1 MANRRL
7 IAAGVL
13 LAGALAQSG
22 SGETRST
29 AHPVVVELFTAQGCS
44 SCPPADRLLSAL
56 GRDAAANVVPL
67 AFHVDSWN
75 TLGWIDPFSKPEWT
89 RRQEFYARLLRARG
103 VYTPQAV
110 IDGGAELVGNDEPAM
125 RAAIARA
132 AALPAASVALSLRPT
147 AEAVA
152 VTATIEV
159 PAELRERK
167 LSLMLAVYEVGLET
181 PVKRG
186 ENGGRTLR
194 DDYVVR
200 SLKRAARLDGQPSA
214 TVEMS
219 LALDR
224 VWKRE
229 NLGVAAFVQD
239 ARSLTIHGAAAAP
252 LPADRPPAPS
262 TGVGRPAATPPR
274 RPAAR

>member
-1 MANRRL
+1 MANHRFA
-7 IAAGVL
+7 AAGVML
-13 LAGALAQSG
+13 LGALAQPG
-22 SGETRST
+22 AAETQST
-29 AHPVVVELFTAQGCS
+29 AHAVVVELFTAQGCS

-56 GRDAAANVVPL
+56 GGDRAANVVPL

-110 IDGGAELVGNDEPAM
+110 IDGSAELVGNDEAAM
-125 RAAIARA
+125 RAAIVRA
-132 AALPAASVALSLRPT
+132 AALPASRVTLSLRPSADT
-147 AEAVA
+147 VA
-152 VTATIEV
+152 VVATVEV
-159 PAELRERK
+159 PAELRQRK
-167 LSLMLAVYEVGLET
+167 LQLMVAVYEVGLET

-200 SLKRAARLDGQPSA
+200 SLKRAARLEGQPSA
-214 TVEMS
+214 TVEVS
-219 LALDR
+219 LPVAKE
-224 VWKRE
+224 WKSQ

-239 ARSLTIHGAAAAP
+239 ARALTIHGAAAAS
-252 LPADRPPAPS
+252 L
-262 TGVGRPAATPPR
+262 TGGPESPISGRR
-274 RPAAR
+274 